1 MRSKP
6 IVYHIPV
13 CPFSQRLKILLTLK
27 GIPDAVDFEVVDIT
41 VPRSA
46 ELLAKTRGISALP
59 IIETEDGAIINESLV
74 ILRYL
79 EQRFAPRI
87 GRDDPLEHAIENM
100 LIAKE
105 GPFTTQGYLYVMNR
119 DPNACDTFRDKLLSL
134 YKDINDFLQH
144 YASDGPFLFDDFGLA
159 EAVFTPVFMRFWFLD
174 YYEGFALPDTA
185 DFARVREW
193 RAACLAHPA
202 AQQVTEE
209 EIIKLYYDY
218 AMGAGNGALVE
229 GRQVSS
235 FTFTPDWPGRPMPP
249 RDKWVP
255 ATDAQLG
262 LI

>member
-6 IVYHIPV
+6 IVYQIPA

-27 GIPDAVDFEVVDIT
+27 GLDDVVDFEVVDIT

-46 ELLAKTRGISALP
+46 EFLAKTRGITALP
-59 IIETEDGAIINESLV
+59 ILETEGGAIINESLV

-105 GPFTTQGYLYVMNR
+105 GPFTMQGYLYVMNR
-119 DPNACDTFRDKLLSL
+119 DPEACDNFRDKLLSL
-134 YKDINDFLQH
+134 YSSMNDFLQY
-144 YASDGPFLFDDFGLA
+144 YAPNGPFLFNDFGLA
-159 EAVFTPVFMRFWFLD
+159 ETVFTPIFQRFWFLD
-174 YYEGFALPDTA
+174 YYEDFALPDTT
-185 DFARVREW
+185 DFARVHEW
-193 RAACLAHPA
+193 RSACLAHPS
-202 AQQVTEE
+202 AQQVTLE
-209 EIIKLYYDY
+209 EIVKLYYDY
-218 AMGAGNGALVE
+218 AMGAGNGALPK
-229 GRQVSS
+229 GRQRSS

-249 RDKWVP
+249 RNKWAP
-255 ATDAQLG
+255 ATDADLG